1 MNSFPLQTEAVAGI
15 DAYADQFE
23 FVLHTLGVASWS
35 WDIATDRTDWYGDID
50 AALGLAP
57 GEFARLRER
66 FTGDAFGYYSLI
78 HPEDSP
84 PAREKFIDCLKG
96 RTPHVR
102 SEDRIVLPDGKIRW
116 IESEITARYGED
128 GRAVRMLGVV
138 RDITERKQREAAVVR
153 SERKFAAV
161 FDTCPEAIG
170 ITRRNDGSHVAVNDA
185 WTKLTG
191 HSAAVAAGRNA
202 LALRMWVDPADRERL
217 IAAIDAQ
224 GRVSNFETHFRRADG
239 TVFDAL
245 VSSAA
250 VQIDGEDCLIFLW
263 RDVTEQ
269 RATESRLRSLTE
281 LSTDLYWE
289 TDREHRF
296 TKIIAGPRFDLA
308 VPEAS
313 LIGTRRWE
321 IPSFYPDESGW
332 AAHRALL
339 EARQPFSEMEIG
351 RPGRDGNVI
360 WRSISGEPQFSAN
373 GAFLGYRGIARDV
386 TARKRAEGLIL
397 EIARGVSAQTGERFF
412 QSLVEQLCRTL
423 GVDRVMVGEIEGA
436 THVQIIAAFADGAP
450 RAPFRYAMEGA
461 PCGTI
466 AQKGGFCIYA
476 DRVCDL
482 FPRDP
487 GLREHG
493 IQSYVGALL
502 HDVDGSRIGLLA
514 ALSRTRLSAADP
526 IEPVFRIFA
535 AQAGAELARLRRERE
550 ILRLNESLEQ
560 RVRERTA
567 ELESFSYSISHD
579 LRAPVRAIAGFS
591 RILRE
596 DYAATLDAEALHLLD
611 RVERN
616 TTRMGELIDD
626 LLLLSH
632 AGRGELRVEALDMG
646 ALVGG
651 VRDELEAAGER
662 TGAISI
668 AALPPARGDASLL
681 RQVWHNLIA
690 NALKFS
696 RASEPQRIEVSGR
709 RLADGGVEYCVRDN
723 GCGFDMR
730 YVHKLFGLFQ
740 RLHGQQEFEGTG
752 VGLALVRRI
761 VERHGGTVGA
771 EGEPGRGAAFRFRL
785 PD

>member
-1 MNSFPLQTEAVAGI
+1 VNSLPLHTEAVAGI
-15 DAYADQFE
+15 DAYTDQVA
-23 FVLHTLGVASWS
+23 FVHRTLGVASWS
-35 WDIATDRTDWYGDID
+35 WDIATDRTDWHGDID
-50 AALGLAP
+50 AVLGLAP

-84 PAREKFIDCLKG
+84 RARQKFIDCLKG
-96 RTPHVR
+96 RTAHAR

-116 IESEITARYGED
+116 IESEVEARYGAD
-128 GRAVRMLGVV
+128 GRAERMLGVV
-138 RDITERKQREAAVVR
+138 RDITERKRREAAVAQ

-161 FDTCPEAIG
+161 FDTCPEAIA
-170 ITRRNDGSHVAVNDA
+170 ITRRGDGGHVAVNDA
-185 WTKLTG
+185 WTKLSG
-191 HSAAVAAGRNA
+191 HSAEVAAGHNA
-202 LALRMWVDPADRERL
+202 LALGMWVDPADRERL
-217 IAAIDAQ
+217 LAAVDAQ
-224 GRVSNFETHFRRADG
+224 GRVSNFETRFRRADG

-245 VSSAA
+245 TSSAA

-281 LSTDLYWE
+281 LSADLYWE
-289 TDREHRF
+289 TDSEHRF
-296 TKIIAGPRFDLA
+296 TKIVAGPHFGLA

-313 LIGTRRWE
+313 LIGARRWE
-321 IPSFYPDESGW
+321 IPSIYPDEGGW

-339 EARQPFSEMEIG
+339 EARQPFSELEIC
-351 RPGRDGNVI
+351 RLGRDGCVI
-360 WRSISGEPQFSAN
+360 WRSISGEPQFSPD
-373 GAFLGYRGIARDV
+373 GVFLGYRGIARDV

-397 EIARGVSAQTGERFF
+397 EVARGVSAHTGERFF
-412 QSLVEQLCRTL
+412 QSLVEHLSRTL
-423 GVDRVMVGEIEGA
+423 GVDSVMVGEIEGG
-436 THVQIIAAFADGAP
+436 THVQVIAAFADGAP

-461 PCGTI
+461 PCGTVG
-466 AQKGGFCIYA
+466 QRGGFCIYA

-487 GLREHG
+487 GLRERG

-502 HDVDGSRIGLLA
+502 RDVDGSQIGLLA
-514 ALSRTRLSAADP
+514 ALSRTPLSAADP

-535 AQAGAELARLRRERE
+535 AQAGAQLARLRRERE

-567 ELESFSYSISHD
+567 EIESFSYSISHD

-596 DYAATLDAEALHLLD
+596 DYAAVLDAEATHLLD

-616 TTRMGELIDD
+616 TARMGELIDD

-632 AGRGELRVEALDMG
+632 AGRGELRIETLDMG

-662 TGAISI
+662 TATVSI

-681 RQVWHNLIA
+681 RQVWHNLIT

-696 RASEPQRIEVSGR
+696 RASDPQRIEVSGR
-709 RLADGGVEYCVRDN
+709 RLAEGGVEYVVRDN

-752 VGLALVRRI
+752 VGLALVKRI
-761 VERHGGTVGA
+761 VERHGGTVDA
-771 EGEPGRGAAFRFRL
+771 EGELGRGAAFTFRL
-785 PD
+785 PE